1 MLRNIDAEMSEI
13 LTVYPHFQN
22 LAAPLRSAFCF
33 FFFKSLP

>member
-22 LAAPLRSAFCF
+22 LAAPLGSAFCF
-33 FFFKSLP
+33 FFF